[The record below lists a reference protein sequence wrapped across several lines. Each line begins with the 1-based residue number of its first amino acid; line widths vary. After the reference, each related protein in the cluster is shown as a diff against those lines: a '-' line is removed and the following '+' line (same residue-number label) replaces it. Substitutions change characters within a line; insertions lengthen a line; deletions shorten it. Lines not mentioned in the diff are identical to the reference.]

1 MKRLILLSSLA
12 IFLFLNIP
20 AFAQF
25 GNATRLQGREV
36 SPTAPSDTNVL
47 CWSASSK
54 EWLPCGNGGS
64 GVATCS
70 TDPPTSGAAGSFC
83 STSTGLYQCQ
93 NGVSACTTSA
103 QWVQQMPIVGV
114 AILPPVSAAV
124 PWIMYRMTAATN
136 QNACPVGGD
145 SGGTATAYCMVNHAG
160 TGYDVHL
167 VGDSS
172 GNVSLPGTLS
182 IGTAVLAWIQGFR
195 ISWVDA
201 DTLSVAAGSVV
212 FPGGG
217 SYGSVSAQNV
227 TFAALDTGTRTL
239 GVDYYVWVTT
249 AGIKLSAITVSGGAT
264 APSGYTSANS
274 QLLGYFHNGV
284 SVGGVHAYGA
294 IFQYSVTNNSLIN
307 FAYPYRA
314 MPDLPAGV
322 PLPGMVKVGNL
333 AIGIYEASAD
343 DATPTAAGSSSY
355 PTSRYG
361 VVPIVSVTGWSAMQM
376 AAQAGA
382 RLPTW
387 AEWLM
392 AVEFNPGSRTV
403 ASQNGNTNSGASFD
417 DATQTCTAD
426 PTLSGRCLTG
436 TGPRTNSWTGAAAGS
451 SWYSPAGLADAVG
464 NVWEWVAQ
472 FFGGL
477 NTGGQGV
484 SWGYQGDYAYNF
496 LGSAYNPDTGGY
508 TAGLPAMLIVGG
520 AWNDGSSAGVRA
532 ALANNSA
539 SHSDYVIGFRLA
551 R

>member
-1 MKRLILLSSLA
+1 MKLIFTFLLVLPLFGQCGPGQVLAPIGGGARSCVNLSSIGIISSCSTTPPTTGTAGQVCVIGTSQYLCHTTGA
-12 IFLFLNIP
+12 CSVAGDWTLTGPGPF
-20 AFAQF
+20 
-25 GNATRLQGREV
+25 TRSSGGV
-36 SPTAPSDTNVL
+36 ISPTVP
-47 CWSASSK
+47 
-54 EWLPCGNGGS
+54 
-64 GVATCS
+64 
-70 TDPPTSGAAGSFC
+70 TDS
-83 STSTGLYQCQ
+83 
-93 NGVSACTTSA
+93 
-103 QWVQQMPIVGV
+103 V
-114 AILPPVSAAV
+114 AI
-124 PWIMYRMTAATN
+124 
-136 QNACPVGGD
+136 
-145 SGGTATAYCMVNHAG
+145 
-160 TGYDVHL
+160 
-167 VGDSS
+167 
-172 GNVSLPGTLS
+172 GN
-182 IGTAVLAWIQGFR
+182 AVLAWIQGFH

-201 DTLSVAAGSVV
+201 DTLSVAPGSVV
-212 FPGGG
+212 FSGGG
-217 SYGSVSAQNV
+217 SYGSASAQNV
-227 TFAALDTGTRTL
+227 TFAALDTGARTL

-264 APSGYTSANS
+264 APSGCTTANS

-294 IFQYSVTNNSLIN
+294 IFQYSVVNNSWMN
-307 FAYPYRA
+307 FAHPYRA

-361 VVPIVSVTGWSAMQM
+361 VVPMVSVTGWSAMQIV
-376 AAQAGA
+376 AQAGA

-392 AVEFNPGSRTV
+392 AVEFNPGSRTP
-403 ASQNGNTNSGASFD
+403 ASQNGNTNSGASSD

-426 PTLSGRCLTG
+426 PTQSGRCLTG
-436 TGPRTNSWTGAAAGS
+436 TGPRTASWTGAAAGS

-464 NVWEWVAQ
+464 SVWEWVAQ

-477 NTGGQGV
+477 NTAGQGV

-520 AWNDGSSAGVRA
+520 NWSGGSNAGVRA
-532 ALANNSA
+532 ARAVYSA
-539 SHSDYVIGFRLA
+539 GFSYGDLGFRLA